1 MEFERSPNRH
11 EDVVADAVGSV
22 DAVLGDEVPD
32 LDEVDF
38 RFWMK
43 REFVHPRA
51 RRSPLLRCR
60 RSSTSSPLIG
70 FTWYSLTDQMDWDTA
85 LREDAHRVNT
95 VGLYD
100 LKRNIRKVGENYR
113 RLIREWREILP
124 AGSSALMLV

>member
-1 MEFERSPNRH
+1 MTLVRSSNEPPNRR

-22 DAVLGDEVPD
+22 DAVLGDV
-32 LDEVDF
+32 VDF

-70 FTWYSLTDQMDWDTA
+70 FTCPL
-85 LREDAHRVNT
+85 
-95 VGLYD
+95 
-100 LKRNIRKVGENYR
+100 
-113 RLIREWREILP
+113 LI
-124 AGSSALMLV
+124 SS